1 MYKSGPDYIHNFVS
15 RNMLLSYVFLT
26 NQDLIKFLKQWIS
39 NEAYHNLETLSM
51 LIVTEIN
58 AVLIRPSVESEEY
71 DPNEPEKRPKD
82 YVVDIPEVF

>member
-1 MYKSGPDYIHNFVS
+1 MYKSGPDYIHNFVG
-15 RNMLLSYVFLT
+15 RNMLLSCVFLT

-39 NEAYHNLETLSM
+39 KEAYHNLETLSM
-51 LIVTEIN
+51 HIVTEIN
-58 AVLIRPSVESEEY
+58 AVLIRQSVESEEY